1 VSRFW
6 QDVAQQACTLFLYIG
21 ELCRYLVTAPVQAVE
36 TQHCLRLCFGN
47 GLRGDIWETFQARFQ
62 IPHILEFYAST
73 EGNVAL
79 YNCEGRPGAIGRVP
93 SFLAHRFAVALI
105 ACDSDSGE
113 PLRGQDGRCIR
124 CEAGEV
130 GEAIGR
136 IVAADDAGPRLF
148 EGYTDAIATDKKVLR
163 DVFVPGD
170 AWFRTGDLMR
180 RDKAGFYYFVDRI
193 GDTFRW
199 KGENV
204 STTQVAEAICR
215 CPGVTEAVVYGVA
228 VPGAEGRAGM
238 AALTIDGDF
247 ALDRLRATLA
257 RHLPSYA
264 RPLFLRICA
273 SLETTG
279 TFKPV
284 KGALTRD
291 GFAPGATRDELYV
304 DDPALGVFRQID
316 AKTYRDICDGKMRL

>member
-1 VSRFW
+1 
-6 QDVAQQACTLFLYIG
+6 
-21 ELCRYLVTAPVQAVE
+21 
-36 TQHCLRLCFGN
+36 
-47 GLRGDIWETFQARFQ
+47 
-62 IPHILEFYAST
+62 
-73 EGNVAL
+73 
-79 YNCEGRPGAIGRVP
+79 
-93 SFLAHRFAVALI
+93 
-105 ACDSDSGE
+105 
-113 PLRGQDGRCIR
+113 
-124 CEAGEV
+124 
-130 GEAIGR
+130 
-136 IVAADDAGPRLF
+136 
-148 EGYTDAIATDKKVLR
+148 
-163 DVFVPGD
+163 
-170 AWFRTGDLMR
+170 M
-180 RDKAGFYYFVDRI
+180 
-193 GDTFRW
+193 
-199 KGENV
+199 
-204 STTQVAEAICR
+204 
-215 CPGVTEAVVYGVA
+215 VYGVA